1 MRLTRVALRATLGHK
16 RSAAAPLS
24 AAFAS
29 VSITRKHVNTYK
41 QPIIFALLFFAVA
54 LIFRAYAVYR
64 TQVDLSILSVLVSC
78 LASGFISGIGFFLG
92 QLKSKEDLLI
102 KHLTFSALFA
112 FLMSHTVSNLAGLYQ
127 ISWFAYAASVL
138 AFSVVIAIR
147 APKVFKKE
155 KYS

>member
-1 MRLTRVALRATLGHK
+1 M
-16 RSAAAPLS
+16 
-24 AAFAS
+24 
-29 VSITRKHVNTYK
+29 NTYK

-78 LASGFISGIGFFLG
+78 LASGFISGIGFLLG

-102 KHLTFSALFA
+102 KHLAFSALFA
-112 FLMSHTVSNLAGLYQ
+112 FLMSHTVSNLVGLYQ

-147 APKVFKKE
+147 APKMFKKE